1 MKLSIRLRIILW
13 FLLSTFFILSLT
25 ATLVFFISNS
35 VMRRTTKNYFISA
48 VEENND
54 KLKMLS
60 EAEYETASE
69 GFPELW
75 IRGIAPLKDTSAQ
88 LFDIAIYLAAFLPF
102 LIIIILLCGYLAA
115 RGIVRPIKK
124 IEETTTSITDGDNLS
139 LRIPDTGSND
149 ELSALSSNFNKM
161 LDRLET
167 SFEMEKRFASD
178 ASHELRTPVSVILAQ
193 TELKEMIYLLS
204 LMRLN
209 LPMSMQGFPLKLCLL
224 MKQSF

>member
-102 LIIIILLCGYLAA
+102 LIIILLSGYLAA

-149 ELSALSSNFNKM
+149 ELSALSSNFNKI

-167 SFEMEKRFASD
+167 SFETEKHFASD
-178 ASHELRTPVSVILAQ
+178 ASHELRTPVSVILAK
-193 TELKEMIYLLS
+193 TELREMIYLLS
-204 LMRLN
+204 LMRLS
-209 LPMSMQGFPLKLCLL
+209 LLMLMQGFPLKLCLL